1 MLRDPLTHI
10 QETCMPLNARTDVR
24 FRAARFTVLV
34 ALLAPLAGVALG
46 AQATQQG
53 APAAANSAAINAVRA
68 ALDKYK
74 DPIVAVREGWLST
87 IGCVDFPAGGTEH
100 GSMEYKPGAMG
111 VHFINMGLVGPKL
124 DSTKPQVL
132 LYEMV
137 GDKLV
142 LTGAEWFVPTD
153 LAKTPPTILGHKLM
167 GPMEGHAPI
176 MPAELHHWDLHVWLW
191 KNNPNG
197 MFSPT
202 NSAVKCPKTGYAYT
216 FADAPPKMVKP

>member
-1 MLRDPLTHI
+1 MQIRSLSLAAIIFAASTASASAQVKQQGKSGDNTAA
-10 QETCMPLNARTDVR
+10 LNAVK
-24 FRAARFTVLV
+24 
-34 ALLAPLAGVALG
+34 
-46 AQATQQG
+46 
-53 APAAANSAAINAVRA
+53 A

-74 DPIVAVREGWLST
+74 DPIAAVRDGYYST
-87 IGCVDFPAGGTEH
+87 VGCVDFPQGGMEH

-111 VHFINMGLVGPKL
+111 VHFINMSLVGPKL

-132 LYEMV
+132 LYEPV

-142 LTGAEWFVPTD
+142 LTGAEWFVPTAV
-153 LAKTPPTILGHKLM
+153 AKTPPTVLGHQLM
-167 GPMEGHAPI
+167 GPMEGHAPV
-176 MPAELHHWDLHVWLW
+176 MPADLHHWDLHVWLY

-202 NSAVKCPKTGYAYT
+202 NSAVKCPTTGYGYT

>member
-1 MLRDPLTHI
+1 
-10 QETCMPLNARTDVR
+10 MPSRRYVFWSARAIAVLALA
-24 FRAARFTVLV
+24 FIAAPSVSR
-34 ALLAPLAGVALG
+34 
-46 AQATQQG
+46 AQAKQQG
-53 APAAANSAAINAVRA
+53 KAAGGNNAAALAAVRA

-74 DPIVAVREGWLST
+74 DPIVAVREGYLST
-87 IGCVDFPAGGTEH
+87 LGCVDFPGGGSEH

-111 VHFINMGLVGPKL
+111 VHFINMQLIGPKL

-132 LYEMV
+132 LYEPV

-142 LTGAEWFVPTD
+142 LTGAEWFVPTEV
-153 LAKTPPTILGHKLM
+153 AKTPPTILGHQLM

-176 MPAELHHWDLHVWLW
+176 MPAELHHWDLHVWLY
-191 KNNPNG
+191 KDNPNG

-202 NSAVKCPKTGYAYT
+202 NSAVKCPKGTYS

>member
-1 MLRDPLTHI
+1 MQLRFL
-10 QETCMPLNARTDVR
+10 
-24 FRAARFTVLV
+24 
-34 ALLAPLAGVALG
+34 
-46 AQATQQG
+46 
-53 APAAANSAAINAVRA
+53 PAAALALAASASLANAQAKQQGKAANNDAALNAVRA

-74 DPIVAVREGWLST
+74 DPIVAVREGYLST
-87 IGCVDFPAGGTEH
+87 LGCVDFPAGGTEH
-100 GSMEYKPGAMG
+100 GSMDYKPGAMG

-132 LYEMV
+132 LYEPV

-142 LTGAEWFVPTD
+142 LTGAEWFVPT
-153 LAKTPPTILGHKLM
+153 AVSKTPPTILGHQLM

-176 MPAELHHWDLHVWLW
+176 MPADLHHWDLHVWLY

-197 MFSPT
+197 MFEPT
-202 NSAVKCPKTGYAYT
+202 NPAVKCPKGDAYT

>member
-1 MLRDPLTHI
+1 MQIRSLSTVAFAL
-10 QETCMPLNARTDVR
+10 
-24 FRAARFTVLV
+24 AATATF
-34 ALLAPLAGVALG
+34 AN
-46 AQATQQG
+46 AQAKQQG
-53 APAAANSAAINAVRA
+53 KAADNSAAINAVKA

-74 DPIVAVREGWLST
+74 DPIAAVRDGYLST

-100 GSMEYKPGAMG
+100 GAMEYKPGAMG

-132 LYEMV
+132 LYEPV

-142 LTGAEWFVPTD
+142 LTGAEWFVPT
-153 LAKTPPTILGHKLM
+153 AVSKTPPTILGHQLM

-176 MPAELHHWDLHVWLW
+176 MPAELHHWDLHVWLY

-202 NSAVKCPKTGYAYT
+202 NSAVKCPTTGYGYT
-216 FADAPPKMVKP
+216 FKDDPPKMVKP

>member
-1 MLRDPLTHI
+1 
-10 QETCMPLNARTDVR
+10 
-24 FRAARFTVLV
+24 
-34 ALLAPLAGVALG
+34 
-46 AQATQQG
+46 
-53 APAAANSAAINAVRA
+53 
-68 ALDKYK
+68 
-74 DPIVAVREGWLST
+74 
-87 IGCVDFPAGGTEH
+87 VDFPAGGTEH

-132 LYEMV
+132 LYEIV

-142 LTGAEWFVPTD
+142 LTGAEWFVPTE
-153 LAKTPPTILGHKLM
+153 LAKTPPTVLGHKLM

>member
-1 MLRDPLTHI
+1 MRNGYTRSLSTAACLT
-10 QETCMPLNARTDVR
+10 TTV
-24 FRAARFTVLV
+24 AALMT
-34 ALLAPLAGVALG
+34 ASPASLG
-46 AQATQQG
+46 AQAKQQG
-53 APAAANSAAINAVRA
+53 AVMNVAAINAVRK

-74 DPIVAVREGWLST
+74 DPIVAVREGYYST
-87 IGCVDFPAGGTEH
+87 VGCVDFPGGGTEH

-132 LYEMV
+132 LYEPV

-142 LTGAEWFVPTD
+142 LTGAEWFVPTE
-153 LAKTPPTILGHKLM
+153 LAKTPPTILGHQLM

-191 KNNPNG
+191 KDNPNG
-197 MFSPT
+197 MFSAT
-202 NSAVKCPKTGYAYT
+202 NSAVKCPKTGYGYT
-216 FADAPPKMVKP
+216 FEDAAPKMVKP

>member
-1 MLRDPLTHI
+1 MQLRFL
-10 QETCMPLNARTDVR
+10 
-24 FRAARFTVLV
+24 
-34 ALLAPLAGVALG
+34 
-46 AQATQQG
+46 
-53 APAAANSAAINAVRA
+53 PAAALALAASASLANAQAKQQGKAANNDAALNAVRA

-74 DPIVAVREGWLST
+74 DPIVAVREGYLST
-87 IGCVDFPAGGTEH
+87 LGCVDFPAGGTEH
-100 GSMEYKPGAMG
+100 GSMDYKPGAMG

-132 LYEMV
+132 LYEPV

-142 LTGAEWFVPTD
+142 LTGAEWFVPT
-153 LAKTPPTILGHKLM
+153 AVSKTPPTILGHQLM

-176 MPAELHHWDLHVWLW
+176 MPAELHHWDLHVWLY

-197 MFSPT
+197 MFEPT
-202 NSAVKCPKTGYAYT
+202 NPAVKCPKGDPYT

>member
-1 MLRDPLTHI
+1 MLS
-10 QETCMPLNARTDVR
+10 R
-24 FRAARFTVLV
+24 F
-34 ALLAPLAGVALG
+34 LLATAAAALILPSQTIH

-53 APAAANSAAINAVRA
+53 KAVNNTAAINAVKA

-74 DPIVAVREGWLST
+74 DPIVAIREGYLST
-87 IGCVDFPAGGTEH
+87 LGCVDFPTGGSEH
-100 GSMEYKPGAMG
+100 GGMEYKPGAMG
-111 VHFINMGLVGPKL
+111 VHFINMALVGPKL

-132 LYEMV
+132 LYEPV

-142 LTGAEWFVPTD
+142 LTGAEWFVPT
-153 LAKTPPTILGHKLM
+153 AVSKTPPTILGHQLM

-176 MPAELHHWDLHVWLW
+176 MPADLHHWDLHVWLY

-197 MFSPT
+197 MFSAT
-202 NSAVKCPKTGYAYT
+202 NSAVKCSPTGAYT

>member
-1 MLRDPLTHI
+1 MQLRFLST
-10 QETCMPLNARTDVR
+10 
-24 FRAARFTVLV
+24 V
-34 ALLAPLAGVALG
+34 ALALAATASLAG
-46 AQATQQG
+46 AQAKQQG
-53 APAAANSAAINAVRA
+53 KAADNSAALNAVKA

-74 DPIVAVREGWLST
+74 DPIAAVRDGYLST
-87 IGCVDFPAGGTEH
+87 IGCVDFPTGGTEH

-111 VHFINMGLVGPKL
+111 VHFINMGLVGQKL

-132 LYEMV
+132 LYEPV

-142 LTGAEWFVPTD
+142 LTGAEWFVPT
-153 LAKTPPTILGHKLM
+153 AVSKTPPTILGHQLM

-176 MPAELHHWDLHVWLW
+176 MPAELHHWDLHVWLY

-202 NSAVKCPKTGYAYT
+202 NSAVKCPTTGYGYT
-216 FADAPPKMVKP
+216 FKDEAPKMVKP

>member
-1 MLRDPLTHI
+1 MSLRRQPEPLAVGLI
-10 QETCMPLNARTDVR
+10 A
-24 FRAARFTVLV
+24 LV
-34 ALLAPLAGVALG
+34 ALTSLGTTPLR
-46 AQATQQG
+46 AQAKQQG
-53 APAAANSAAINAVRA
+53 APAAANAAAINAVKA

-74 DPIVAVREGWLST
+74 DPIVAVREGYLST
-87 IGCVDFPAGGTEH
+87 IGCVDFPGGGSEAGA
-100 GSMEYKPGAMG
+100 MDYKPGAMG

-132 LYEMV
+132 LYEPV

-153 LAKTPPTILGHKLM
+153 LAKTPPTVLGHKLM

-176 MPAELHHWDLHVWLW
+176 MPAELHHWDLHVWLY
-191 KNNPNG
+191 KTNPNG
-197 MFSPT
+197 MFSAT
-202 NSAVKCPKTGYAYT
+202 NSAVKCPKSGYGYS

>member
-1 MLRDPLTHI
+1 M
-10 QETCMPLNARTDVR
+10 
-24 FRAARFTVLV
+24 
-34 ALLAPLAGVALG
+34 ALLTTLAIVLLTIVPAPPLG
-46 AQATQQG
+46 AQVKQQG
-53 APAAANSAAINAVRA
+53 ASGAPSAAALAAVRA

-74 DPIVAVREGWLST
+74 DPIAAVRDGYYSSV
-87 IGCVDFPAGGTEH
+87 GCVDFPGG
-100 GSMEYKPGAMG
+100 GSEKGAMEYKPGAMG

-132 LYEMV
+132 LYEPV

-142 LTGAEWFVPTD
+142 LAGAEWFVPTQ
-153 LAKTPPTILGHKLM
+153 LAKTPPTMLGHQLM

-176 MPAELHHWDLHVWLW
+176 MPAELHHWDLHVWLY

-202 NSAVKCPKTGYAYT
+202 NSTVKCPAGHPYT